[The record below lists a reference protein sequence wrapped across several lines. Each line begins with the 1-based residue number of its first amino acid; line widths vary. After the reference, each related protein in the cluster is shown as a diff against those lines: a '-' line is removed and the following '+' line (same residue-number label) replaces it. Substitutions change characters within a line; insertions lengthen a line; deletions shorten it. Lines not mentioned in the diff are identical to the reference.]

1 MATSQPGS
9 FGERM
14 IEPVTNISDFI
25 WGGTWNGEAVIP
37 FPPLALILLGVGA
50 WIMIGLRFYPIVKLG
65 SAFAGLFK
73 SRKGKGA
80 GEISPFA
87 ALSTALSGQVGTGNL
102 AGVATAIALGGPGA
116 IFWMWVTALFG
127 MALGFAEGS
136 LAIRYR
142 EKTSDGVYR
151 GGPMSYIIM
160 GLGPKYTWLAILFC
174 LGTLFSALVTG
185 NSIQSNEV
193 ASGLNE
199 LFGIERWLGGLIVA
213 ITVFIVII
221 GGIKSIG
228 RVAES
233 VVPFMAAAY
242 IVMAAIAL
250 ILNFG
255 DLPETFGRIFGG
267 AFNVQSAT
275 GGFAGAAIILAI
287 RAGVARG
294 LFSNESGQGS
304 TPIAH
309 AVAQTDDPEQ
319 QGRMAMLGTFI
330 DTIIIC
336 TMTALV
342 ILTVEGD
349 FTYNGEA
356 VRHVWQSDLGTTA
369 MSGFV
374 TTSGAF
380 AAAFPTLIG
389 GIPLGTLVA
398 SVALI
403 LFVFTT
409 LLTWSYY
416 GERAITFLYDRVPGS
431 TRGGEKALHIAWRVI
446 WCIGIFVGATQ
457 PSQLVWRLGDI
468 SNAAMALPN
477 LLALALLSGVV
488 FKLARGDRKA
498 GKDHLADTPE
508 EPEEY

>member
-1 MATSQPGS
+1 MATSQQPAS
-9 FGERM
+9 LGERL

-37 FPPLALILLGVGA
+37 FPPLAIILLGVGL
-50 WIMIGLRFYPIVKLG
+50 WFMIGLRFYPIVKLG
-65 SAFAGLFK
+65 SAVAGLF
-73 SRKGKGA
+73 SGRKGQGA

-102 AGVATAIALGGPGA
+102 AGVATALALGGPGA

-127 MALGFAEGS
+127 MALAFAEGS

-151 GGPMSYIIM
+151 GGPMSYIMM
-160 GLGPKYTWLAILFC
+160 GLGRKYTWLAVVFC

-185 NSIQSNEV
+185 NSIQAN
-193 ASGLNE
+193 AMADGMNE
-199 LFGIERWLGGLIVA
+199 LFGLPEWLGGLITA
-213 ITVFIVII
+213 TLVFIVII

-228 RVAES
+228 NVAEK
-233 VVPFMAAAY
+233 VVPFMAATY
-242 IVMAAIAL
+242 IVMAIIAL

-255 DLPETFGRIFGG
+255 DLGETFGLIFDG
-267 AFNVQSAT
+267 AFNPQSAV
-275 GGFAGAAIILAI
+275 GGFTGAALIMAI

-294 LFSNESGQGS
+294 LFSNEAGQGS

-309 AVAQTDDPEQ
+309 AVAQTDDPEL

-330 DTIIIC
+330 DTVVIC

-342 ILTVEGD
+342 ILTVRGD
-349 FTYNGEA
+349 FTAAGEPVLHA
-356 VRHVWQSDLGTTA
+356 WQSDRV
-369 MSGFV
+369 GFEM
-374 TTSGAF
+374 TSGAF
-380 AAAFPTLIG
+380 AAAFPLQIAS
-389 GIPLGTLVA
+389 IPLGTLIA
-398 SVALI
+398 SIALI

-416 GERAITFLYDRVPGS
+416 GERAITFIYDRIPGS
-431 TRGGEKALHIAWRVI
+431 NLKGEKVLHMAWRVL
-446 WCIGIFVGATQ
+446 WCVGIFVGA
-457 PSQLVWRLGDI
+457 SRESDLIWRMGDI
-468 SNAAMALPN
+468 ANAVMVVPN
-477 LLALALLSGVV
+477 LLALVLLSGVV
-488 FKLARGDRKA
+488 FALARGDKTA
-498 GKDHLADTPE
+498 GKNFTADTPE